1 MHVLQWWRR
10 VRGALLAVTV
20 ASCGVVPAPRARPAS
35 ADFFPLAPRSRWEYV
50 ISSRAGGDSFR
61 FVATVRQDEFLA
73 KDGRVCSIVDER
85 YTDASA
91 GERFPVV
98 YCAEGGF
105 LHRVMSLEYRGGALE
120 DNGLRSGEVKF
131 LPTDLTHIHA
141 WEGRTNA
148 YRLSDGSGFD
158 VEQYHQV
165 ASDPERVV
173 VPAGEFPHC
182 VRVETTAV
190 HSAIGADGEPIG
202 PRFVYY
208 YSDWYAPGVG
218 LVKTEQ
224 RNPGAE
230 VLATI
235 ELVTYE
241 IGEEN
246 AAR

>member
-1 MHVLQWWRR
+1 MHALPWWQRA
-10 VRGALLAVTV
+10 RGVLLAVVV
-20 ASCGVVPAPRARPAS
+20 AGCSVGPRPHLRHADP
-35 ADFFPLAPRSRWEYV
+35 DFFPLAPHSRWEYV
-50 ISSRAGGDSFR
+50 ISRREGRESFR

-73 KDGRVCSIVDER
+73 KDGRACSIVDER

-91 GERFPVV
+91 GQRFPVI

-105 LHRVMSLEYRGGALE
+105 LHRVMSLEYRGEALE
-120 DNGLRSGEVKF
+120 DNGLRSGEIKF
-131 LPTDLTHIHA
+131 LPTDLSHAHA

-165 ASDPERVV
+165 TSEPEPVV
-173 VPAGEFPHC
+173 VPAGEFPRC

-190 HSAIGADGEPIG
+190 HLAIGAGGEPIG

-224 RNPGAE
+224 RSPGAE

-241 IGEEN
+241 IGEETT
-246 AAR
+246 AR